1 MKNSDK
7 NFDFYSTRLWNHLNT
22 VRWRS
27 AMKMKSDLTKLCQVR
42 LRDLHC
48 VKSVLIRSYF
58 CSVFSCIRTEYRKIW
73 TRNNS
78 VFGHISRSI
87 SASGSNFKLNFSV
100 EKHNEFALTRSLIKS
115 NCTSGSTWL
124 RTSDAVKADGKRS
137 LSIKMEKLL
146 QKYQLYHPLI

>member
-1 MKNSDK
+1 MELFNLWSDILKNELCSFKYHFYTERK
-7 NFDFYSTRLWNHLNT
+7 NKYDYI
-22 VRWRS
+22 
-27 AMKMKSDLTKLCQVR
+27 DLCHPYVPKNWI
-42 LRDLHC
+42 HC
-48 VKSVLIRSYF
+48 VKIVQIRNYF
-58 CSVFSCIRTEYRKIW
+58 WSLFSCIRTEYRKIW

-100 EKHNEFALTRSLIKS
+100 KKHNEFALTRSLIKS
-115 NCTSGSTWL
+115 NCTSGSMWL
-124 RTSDAVKADGKRS
+124 RTSDAVKADGKSS